1 MCVKEVFLG
10 KVQRFWEHFSTHNK
24 LLWERKMG
32 LIFTAQGILERSRGL
47 TFDDVLLMPRHSEMN
62 SRLAPQLTTRVTK
75 NFNLKTPIISANMDT
90 VTESMM
96 ALKMADLGG
105 LGILH
110 RFMSPLDQVNQV
122 KIIRDKI
129 RALGLPIAASIG
141 VKEEGMRRADMLA
154 DAGVDIFTIDIA
166 HGDSVMMFETLDYV
180 KKKYPKIDVIAGNT
194 AMPDG
199 VKGMIEHG
207 ADAVKVGIGPGSM
220 CTTRII
226 TGCGVPQLTAI
237 AMCVLEAQKHNIP
250 VIADGG
256 IKTSGDIVKAF
267 AAGAQT
273 VMLGSMLSGCLE
285 TPGEIEGGRKRYRG
299 MASKD
304 AQISWRGELPQ
315 GMAAEGE
322 ARWVNCKGSV
332 ENIVLELCG
341 GIRSGMTYLNAMTL
355 FDIHKNAR
363 FMEMT
368 ASGMMESKP
377 HGLNQ

>member
-1 MCVKEVFLG
+1 
-10 KVQRFWEHFSTHNK
+10 
-24 LLWERKMG
+24 MG
-32 LIFTAQGILERSRGL
+32 LIFSAADILERSRGL

-62 SRLAPQLTTRVTK
+62 SRRAPSLESRATK
-75 NFNLKTPIISANMDT
+75 NWMLKAPIIAANMDT
-90 VTESMM
+90 VTEFEM
-96 ALKMADLGG
+96 AIKMAELGG
-105 LGILH
+105 MGILH
-110 RFMSPLDQVNQV
+110 RFMSPEDQVKQV
-122 KIIRDKI
+122 KLMVEKI
-129 RALGLPIAASIG
+129 KPMGLPVAASIG
-141 VKEEGMRRADMLA
+141 VKEDGMNRARMLV
-154 DAGVDIFTIDIA
+154 DAGVDILTIDIA
-166 HGDSVMMFETLDYV
+166 HGDSVMMFETLDFV
-180 KKKYPKIDVIAGNT
+180 KKNFPKIDVIAGNT
-194 AMPDG
+194 ATPEG
-199 VKGMIEHG
+199 VRGLIEHG
-207 ADAVKVGIGPGSM
+207 ADAVKIGIGPGSM

-226 TGCGVPQLTAI
+226 TGCGVPQLTAV
-237 AMCVLEAQKHNIP
+237 AMCVLEARKHNVP

-304 AQISWRGELPQ
+304 AQVSWRGELPK

-322 ARWVNCKGSV
+322 ARWVPCKGSV
-332 ENIVLELCG
+332 ENIVHELCG
-341 GIRSGMTYLNAMTL
+341 GIRSGMTYLNANSIA
-355 FDIHKNAR
+355 DITKNAR

>member
-1 MCVKEVFLG
+1 
-10 KVQRFWEHFSTHNK
+10 
-24 LLWERKMG
+24 MG
-32 LIFTAQGILERSRGL
+32 LIFSAQDILERSRGL

-62 SRLAPQLTTRVTK
+62 SRRAPNLESRVTK
-75 NFNLKTPIISANMDT
+75 NFTLKTPIISANMDT
-90 VTESMM
+90 VTEYQM
-96 ALKMADLGG
+96 AIKMAHLGG
-105 LGILH
+105 MGILH
-110 RFMSPLDQVNQV
+110 RFMSPEEQVRQV
-122 KIIRDKI
+122 KLMKEAIRP
-129 RALGLPIAASIG
+129 LGLPVAASIG
-141 VKEEGMRRADMLA
+141 VKEDGMHRADLLVE
-154 DAGVDIFTIDIA
+154 AGVDILTIDIA

-180 KKKYPKIDVIAGNT
+180 KKKFPKIDVIAGNT
-194 AMPDG
+194 ATPEG
-199 VKGMIEHG
+199 VKGLIDHG

-226 TGCGVPQLTAI
+226 TGCGVPQLTAV
-237 AMCVLEAQKHNIP
+237 AMCVMEARKYNVP

-304 AQISWRGELPQ
+304 AQVSWRGELPQ

-332 ENIVLELCG
+332 ENIIHELAG
-341 GIRSGMTYLNAMTL
+341 GVRSGMTYLNANTIA
-355 FDIHKNAR
+355 DIHKNAR

-377 HGLNQ
+377 HGLFNQ